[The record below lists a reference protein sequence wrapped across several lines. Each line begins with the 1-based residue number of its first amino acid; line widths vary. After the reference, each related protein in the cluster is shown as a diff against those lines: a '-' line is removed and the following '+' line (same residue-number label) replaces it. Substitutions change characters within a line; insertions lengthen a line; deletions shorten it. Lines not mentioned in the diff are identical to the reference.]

1 MAEIKLAVEKREGS
15 GKKIARRLRREGK
28 IPGIYYKQG
37 KDNIPI
43 AIDRKT
49 FSMIMAGDHSVI
61 DLKVGRSKALP
72 SILREVQWDP
82 VSSQPIHVDFLGV
95 SLDETVVV
103 EVAVHLVGN
112 AIGVKNGGVQQFL
125 QRTIEIEC
133 LPLNIPEYIEVDV
146 TDMDIQDTK
155 LVKEIEL
162 EDIRILT
169 DPEAVIVSILPP
181 RLSAEDEGE
190 GAVEG
195 DAEATEPEL
204 VEKGKKDQEEGA

>member
-1 MAEIKLAVEKREGS
+1 MAEIKLEVEKREGT
-15 GKKIARRLRREGK
+15 GKKIAKRLRREGK
-28 IPGIYYKQG
+28 IPGIYYQHG

-43 AIDRKT
+43 VIDRKT

-61 DLKVGRSKALP
+61 DLKVGRAKPRP

-95 SLDETVVV
+95 NLDEKVVV
-103 EVAVHLVGN
+103 EVPVHLSGD

-125 QRTIEIEC
+125 QRTLEIEC
-133 LPLNIPEYIEVDV
+133 LPLNIPEYVEVDV
-146 TDMDIQDTK
+146 TDMDIQDSK
-155 LVKEIEL
+155 LVKELEL

-169 DPEAVIVSILPP
+169 DEDAVIVSILPP
-181 RLSAEDEGE
+181 RLSTEDES
-190 GAVEG
+190 
-195 DAEATEPEL
+195 AEAAEEQAAEPEL